1 MPQGPVDL
9 VDGGTG
15 RINRRSMVSRLGHR
29 IDLVDAS
36 GKEAVRV
43 ATTDEK
49 LKLIMDH
56 TGTTITLHADGKVSI
71 EGTQG
76 ITIDSSSAN
85 IDLKGNQISLK
96 ATSGVTVDG
105 GSGAV
110 DVKSGSQ
117 LSLTG
122 VTAKLEGSGTTEVK
136 GGSMCSIQG
145 AMVKIN

>member
-1 MPQGPVDL
+1 
-9 VDGGTG
+9 
-15 RINRRSMVSRLGHR
+15 
-29 IDLVDAS
+29 
-36 GKEAVRV
+36 
-43 ATTDEK
+43 
-49 LKLIMDH
+49 MDH
-56 TGTTITLHADGKVSI
+56 TGPRSPCTPTARCSI

-110 DVKSGSQ
+110 EVKSGSQ

-136 GGSMCSIQG
+136 GGAMCSIQG